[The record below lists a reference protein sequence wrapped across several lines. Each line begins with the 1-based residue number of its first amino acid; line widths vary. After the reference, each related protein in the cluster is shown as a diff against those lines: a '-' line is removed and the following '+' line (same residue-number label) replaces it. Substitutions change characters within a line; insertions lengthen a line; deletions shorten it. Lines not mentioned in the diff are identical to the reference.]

1 VVMEAAAGVLVRCST
16 MIGMARP
23 RNTRIKSIRQA
34 EEEVAAR
41 AEVARARPAERD
53 RRSLILA
60 MRARDLDRAAVTRS
74 RRALAAAE
82 MRRKRRDATESASL
96 HPQRSE
102 GVSFVETQ
110 ARRFTLAGLIRT
122 CGSGR
127 AASCDLR

>member
-1 VVMEAAAGVLVRCST
+1 MEAAAGVLVRSST

-41 AEVARARPAERD
+41 VEVARARPVERD

-102 GVSFVETQ
+102 GVSFFVETQ